1 MYIVMEYCS
10 GGDLGSLI
18 RKYRMLD
25 EDTAKKFLQ
34 QLGEWA
40 ACLSFS
46 NNIFLSLSSEIF
58 KGEKCGPYGPE
69 AAEHSIVLR
78 ILSMSEISR

>member
-40 ACLSFS
+40 AC
-46 NNIFLSLSSEIF
+46 
-58 KGEKCGPYGPE
+58 
-69 AAEHSIVLR
+69 
-78 ILSMSEISR
+78 